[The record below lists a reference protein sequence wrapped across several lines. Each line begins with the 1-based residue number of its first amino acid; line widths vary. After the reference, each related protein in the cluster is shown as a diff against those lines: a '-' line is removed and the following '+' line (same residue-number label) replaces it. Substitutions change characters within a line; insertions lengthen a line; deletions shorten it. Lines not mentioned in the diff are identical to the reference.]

1 MVVGLGCDIVEIQR
15 IEKSILKE
23 SFLRHAY
30 TAKEQK
36 MSGGKA
42 SFYADNFAV
51 KEAVSKCFGTG
62 FRGIGL
68 KDIEVLRD
76 SLGKPYI
83 NLYGEA
89 KLRADKM
96 GIENI
101 FVTISNTDTLSMAC
115 AVAENCRND
124 A

>member
-1 MVVGLGCDIVEIQR
+1 MVVGLGCDVIEIVR
-15 IEKSILKE
+15 IEKSISKE

-30 TAKEQK
+30 TAKEQE

-42 SFYADNFAV
+42 SFYADNFAA

-62 FRGIGL
+62 FRGMGL

-76 SLGKPYI
+76 GFGKPYV
-83 NLYGEA
+83 NLYNGAELIA
-89 KLRADKM
+89 KKM

-101 FVTISNTDTLSMAC
+101 LVTISNTDTLSMAC
-115 AVAENCRND
+115 AVAERY
-124 A
+124 